1 MTTKFPP
8 IPILAAALIAGGA
21 HDLAAQEV
29 VFIRAQ
35 RMEECGR
42 LGIALEPGPQGLVIQ
57 ELIPGSPA
65 DLAGLQPGETLV
77 TIGGRPATPAQLEAL
92 TRTLA
97 PGDTTR
103 LRVRGR
109 TGDRDVAIVAARDLC
124 PKQVVVAHDPE
135 ELRVM
140 VRRLG
145 DLERAMLRVDTV
157 RVNLDSLRQRHVIR
171 LGSGAD
177 SLRRALAFR
186 ASALA
191 DSTRRLFEVTAFGPG
206 VRPVTVQG
214 PISGDIVIPPG
225 PAFVE
230 LEIGR
235 RAVAGAEFSE
245 LNPGLAQYFEG
256 AREGL
261 LVLTVAP
268 GTPSDRA
275 GLRPGDVVIRANGYP
290 IQTIPDLRLA
300 IGPNPREP
308 VTLEVIRK
316 GERVVLRLAPA
327 R

>member
-1 MTTKFPP
+1 MTKCTP
-8 IPILAAALIAGGA
+8 IPILAAALIAAGA

-29 VFIRAQ
+29 VFIRAH

-42 LGIALEPGPQGLVIQ
+42 IGIALDPGPEGLVVK

-65 DLAGLQPGETLV
+65 DRAGLRPGEILIA
-77 TIGGRPATPAQLEAL
+77 IGGRPATPTQLEAL

-97 PGDTTR
+97 PGDTAH
-103 LRVRGR
+103 LRIRGR
-109 TGDRDVAIVAARDLC
+109 TGDRDIPIIAARGLC
-124 PKQVVVAHDPE
+124 PRQTIVAHDPE
-135 ELRVM
+135 ELRM
-140 VRRLG
+140 MIRRLG
-145 DLERAMLRVDTV
+145 DVERAMLRVDTV
-157 RVNLDSLRQRHVIR
+157 RLDLDSLRQRHVIR
-171 LGSGAD
+171 LGSRAD
-177 SLRRALAFR
+177 SLQRALAFR
-186 ASALA
+186 ASAMA
-191 DSTRRLFEVTAFGPG
+191 DSMRRLFEVTAFGPG

-214 PISGDIVIPPG
+214 PISSEIVIPPG
-225 PAFVE
+225 PAFIE

-275 GLRPGDVVIRANGYP
+275 GLRPGDVVIRANGHP
-290 IQTIPDLRLA
+290 IHTIPDLRLA

-308 VTLEVIRK
+308 VALEVIRK
-316 GERVVLRLAPA
+316 GERIVLRLAPG